1 MITVNEGS
9 VKIQVPDFSRVSS
22 KAPVFYNPDM
32 EFNRDVSVLALQVFQ
47 RMVDRAIKVADT
59 FAGSGI
65 RAIRYLKEV
74 DGVAEAWANDINPL
88 AVECIERNSRMN
100 SVSPLVSRE
109 DAGVFLR
116 SNQGVF
122 DFIDVDPFGTPA
134 PFMDSAAAAIRNRS
148 MIGVTATDTS
158 GLCGTY
164 VKPCLRKYSSRPLK
178 TEYCH
183 EIGVRILAG
192 FTAMNLARYR
202 KGSEFLLS
210 HSTKHYMRLYV
221 MVRRGARRA
230 DESLKNIG
238 FILHCFSCL
247 FHGHVNGF
255 TPINMK
261 CPSCGR
267 ELDVAGPLWVGDIQD
282 AGFIGSMIEEAE
294 NKKLNQ
300 KEKVLRLL
308 QTCIREAGMP
318 PGFYDVHELCS
329 SMGVSAPPIDSVMDH
344 LRGDGFRVSRTH
356 FKPTGIKT
364 DADLGAV
371 KDAIKGSLI

>member
-47 RMVDRAIKVADT
+47 RMVDREIKVADT

-65 RAIRYLKEV
+65 RAIRYLREV

-210 HSTKHYMRLYV
+210 HSTRHYMRLYV

-255 TPINMK
+255 APINMK
-261 CPSCGR
+261 CQIGR
-267 ELDVAGPLWVGDIQD
+267 AHV
-282 AGFIGSMIEEAE
+282 
-294 NKKLNQ
+294 
-300 KEKVLRLL
+300 
-308 QTCIREAGMP
+308 
-318 PGFYDVHELCS
+318 
-329 SMGVSAPPIDSVMDH
+329 
-344 LRGDGFRVSRTH
+344 
-356 FKPTGIKT
+356 
-364 DADLGAV
+364 
-371 KDAIKGSLI
+371 